1 MRWATLNFTAQRAR
15 WVAAEHWHP
24 EQEGAFL
31 EDGSYQLRV
40 PYSNDPELIMDIL
53 KYGPECEVVGPGELR
68 EKVIGLLKKAVGRYD
83 DE

>member
-1 MRWATLNFTAQRAR
+1 MQWATLVFTPERAR

-24 EQEGAFL
+24 EQQGSFL
-31 EDGSYQLRV
+31 DGGSYQLRL

-53 KYGPECEVVGPGELR
+53 KYGPDCEVVGPAGLR
-68 EKVIGLLKKAVGRYD
+68 EKVVGLLKAAVGRYG